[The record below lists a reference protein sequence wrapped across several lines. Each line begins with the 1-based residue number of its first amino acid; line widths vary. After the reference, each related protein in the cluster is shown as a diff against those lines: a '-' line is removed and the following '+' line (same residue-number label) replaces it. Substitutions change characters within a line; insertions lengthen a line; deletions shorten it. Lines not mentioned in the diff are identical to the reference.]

1 MSMLKPKGEF
11 QAIPKELVSVFGLP
25 NFSDDTFHKN
35 LGVFLFEDNF
45 RGEFRLID
53 IQSSNSEF
61 SSIWKE
67 KGLIDAFEKF
77 YESEEPMTFRFYVP

>member
-53 IQSSNSEF
+53 I
-61 SSIWKE
+61 
-67 KGLIDAFEKF
+67 
-77 YESEEPMTFRFYVP
+77 